1 MADISDIFV
10 NSVEDNALEVQNAVN
25 DLMQQKVAD
34 AINQLRGE
42 ISGSYFSS
50 YGGEESQE
58 QDDVEEVHQDDYTE
72 DATELDQDEVAT
84 SYEDS
89 SLEDL
94 LQELED
100 ADDQENS

>member
-10 NSVEDNALEVQNAVN
+10 NSVEGNALEVQNAVN

-42 ISGSYFSS
+42 ISGSYFGS
-50 YGGEESQE
+50 YGGDDEDQEVQELSQE
-58 QDDVEEVHQDDYTE
+58 EDTAVEAVESETDDIDS
-72 DATELDQDEVAT
+72 